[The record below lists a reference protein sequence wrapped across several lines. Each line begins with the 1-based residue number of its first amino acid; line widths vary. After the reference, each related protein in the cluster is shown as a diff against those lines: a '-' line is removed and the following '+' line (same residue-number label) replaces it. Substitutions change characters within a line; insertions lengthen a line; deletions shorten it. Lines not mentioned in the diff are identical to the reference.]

1 LTLKYWQRQDNWWIL
16 YLSISELLVVN
27 WRWRRG
33 FCLFFRYF
41 ILNFLHLNVY
51 VCGRLLLGRFC
62 DFMQMKI
69 FMFC

>member
-1 LTLKYWQRQDNWWIL
+1 MAVFI
-16 YLSISELLVVN
+16 
-27 WRWRRG
+27 
-33 FCLFFRYF
+33 LFFFFVSLLSVF

-62 DFMQMKI
+62 VFMQMKI